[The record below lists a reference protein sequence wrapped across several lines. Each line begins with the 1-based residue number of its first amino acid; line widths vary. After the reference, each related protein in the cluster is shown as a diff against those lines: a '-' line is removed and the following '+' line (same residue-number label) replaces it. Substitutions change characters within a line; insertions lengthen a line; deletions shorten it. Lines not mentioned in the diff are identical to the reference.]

1 MRKLDHY
8 IKTISALSW
17 RIVIFILVLLAILV
31 AGIVNTCNGQ
41 SSFWISSGDYKELP
55 VFNNGYYPTDICY
68 CDTVKPTGYLKK
80 TGRFDV
86 TPKISVDESDS
97 DSEAFDIRFSED
109 YGIKHSDCQGCVSG
123 VIRWVTVK
131 NCNGVWMVGEKI
143 LPYLNSNPTQR
154 PGNIVHRGVFAN
166 EYGIWQIGKPPAD
179 TLPVIQ
185 KPIVSPIPKIR

>member
-1 MRKLDHY
+1 MSKLDHY

-17 RIVIFILVLLAILV
+17 RITIFILVLSAILV
-31 AGIVNTCNGQ
+31 AGVVNTCNGQ
-41 SSFWISSGDYKELP
+41 TTFYFGGEVKEVPL
-55 VFNNGYYPTDICY
+55 FNHAQIYDICY
-68 CDTVKPTGYLKK
+68 CDTIKPTGYLKK
-80 TGRFDV
+80 TGTFRFS
-86 TPKISVDESDS
+86 PKITVCDDWK
-97 DSEAFDIRFSED
+97 DSESFDIQFYED
-109 YGIKHSDCQGCVSG
+109 YGPQDPNCVNCIAG
-123 VIRWVTVK
+123 VHHWVALK
-131 NCNGVWMVGEKI
+131 NCNGVWMAGDKI